1 MENKEFVAKIANL
14 YLSTDVANQ
23 ELADTILLGQ
33 VANFND
39 KQKQELAYQICEF
52 YYKSPEF
59 LQFVK
64 DAPNLAKT
72 KIEKLKN
79 SKLGISAPI
88 YLQGLFWEKDC
99 SALKVFLRLD
109 FLGFESFLTDTVENE
124 LVAGD
129 ADKKIIDFMLKC
141 LECKQFYIDA
151 CAAEA
156 RAQLYPNFDIDTLIS
171 QKARIFY
178 NHIDCLPFYTP

>member
-1 MENKEFVAKIANL
+1 MNDKEFPAKIANL
-14 YLSTDVANQ
+14 YLSDDAANH

-33 VANFND
+33 CANYND
-39 KQKQELAYQICEF
+39 KQKRKLAYQICEF

-64 DAPNLAKT
+64 DAPNLAKA

-88 YLQGLFWEKDC
+88 YLQGLFWEKD
-99 SALKVFLRLD
+99 SFLKVFLRLD
-109 FLGFESFLTDTVENE
+109 FLGFDSFLIDTVENE

-141 LECKQFYIDA
+141 LEDNQFYIDV
-151 CAAEA
+151 CAVEA
-156 RAQLYPNFDIDTLIS
+156 RAQLYPNFDIDNFIK
-171 QKARIFY
+171 QKAKIFY
-178 NHIDCLPFYTP
+178 NHIDCLPFYAN